1 MPVHNEFAGL
11 KIATGI
17 DLVETAQF
25 QSAVDRHGRRFLER
39 IFTPAELD
47 EAGGNMLSLAARFA
61 AKEAVAKALGTG
73 IGPVG
78 WREIEILRGEARKP
92 VLHLCGSAA
101 RIAHELGLTEW
112 SISLSHTAGAAAA
125 VAMAAGE

>member
-1 MPVHNEFAGL
+1 M

-17 DLVETAQF
+17 DLVETAHF
-25 QSAVDRHGRRFLER
+25 QSAVDRHGQRFLER
-39 IFTPAELD
+39 IFTPAELA
-47 EAGGNMLSLAARFA
+47 EVGSNLLSLAARFA

-92 VLHLCGSAA
+92 TLHLCGSAA
-101 RIAHELGLTEW
+101 RIAIDLGLSEW
-112 SISLSHTAGAAAA
+112 SISLSHTAGTAVA